1 LAAPCPIRS
10 SFVRS
15 PRICWRSS
23 ATWPLRIRSSKNPG
37 LTGLTYLRAHG
48 IKSGG
53 HNVVVYFDEGRPEF
67 RVEIGADVFA
77 PFAGSD
83 GVVCSATPGGR
94 VATTRHI
101 GPYSRLAEAHSALR
115 AWCREARHS
124 FTGVSWEVYGH
135 WNDDPAK
142 LETDVFYQLAAT

>member
-1 LAAPCPIRS
+1 MPYQIELRQIAPQLLAV
-10 SFVRS
+10 VRDVATSDTLVQKILGS
-15 PRICWRSS
+15 PVW
-23 ATWPLRIRSSKNPG
+23 
-37 LTGLTYLRAHG
+37 TYLGAHG

-53 HNVVVYFDEGRPEF
+53 HNIVVYFDEGRPEF

-77 PFAGSD
+77 PFEGSD

>member
-1 LAAPCPIRS
+1 MPYQIELRQIAPQLLAV
-10 SFVRS
+10 VRDVATSDTLVQKILGS
-15 PRICWRSS
+15 PVW
-23 ATWPLRIRSSKNPG
+23 
-37 LTGLTYLRAHG
+37 TYLGAHG

-53 HNVVVYFDEGRPEF
+53 HNIVVYFDEGRPEF

-101 GPYSRLAEAHSALR
+101 SGPIPGWRKPIRPSAPGAGRPGTASRGSA
-115 AWCREARHS
+115 
-124 FTGVSWEVYGH
+124 G
-135 WNDDPAK
+135 
-142 LETDVFYQLAAT
+142 